1 MLSRVAER
9 VYWMGRYLERAEST
23 ARLVNAYT
31 MQVMDLPK
39 GVEPG
44 WRHLV
49 DIVGSSAE
57 FDARYPRYD
66 ERSTIGFLVS
76 DLDSS
81 GSIMSAIAAARENV
95 RTTRDVLPTEAWE
108 YANELHLYA
117 RANLEQAVGRKHRFA
132 ALKNVIFRCQQIAGL
147 LAGTMSHD
155 TAYDFV
161 RLGRNLERADMTTR
175 IVDSAVFILMPRKD
189 APGEYDSI
197 LWVNVLRSLS
207 AYQMYRQH
215 VRNRVVG
222 DEVVRFLLRDPQ
234 LPRAV
239 RHALAQAAAS
249 LAALPRNVGAL
260 QSLARVQARI
270 EQADTRALG
279 LDEVHALLDRVQEE
293 LAVLHD
299 EIRATW
305 FGYAPVTQ
313 LQAQFQVQTA

>member
-31 MQVMDLPK
+31 TQVMDLPR

-44 WRHLV
+44 WKHLI
-49 DIVGSSAE
+49 DIGGATPE
-57 FDARYPRYD
+57 FDARYAAYD
-66 ERSTIGFLVS
+66 EPSTIAFLVS
-76 DLDSS
+76 DLESS
-81 GSIMSAIAAARENV
+81 GSIMTSIAMARENV

-117 RANLEQAVGRKHRFA
+117 RGHLDQAVGRKHRFV
-132 ALKNVIFRCQQIAGL
+132 ALKNIVFRCQQIAGL
-147 LAGTMSHD
+147 LAGTMSHG

-161 RLGRNLERADMTTR
+161 TLGRNLERADMTTR
-175 IVDSAVFILMPRKD
+175 IVDSAIFILMPRQND
-189 APGEYDSI
+189 PGEYDSI

-215 VRNRVVG
+215 VRNRVRG

-239 RHALAQAAAS
+239 RHTLGQAGAA
-249 LAALPRNVGAL
+249 LAALPRNATAL
-260 QSLARVQARI
+260 RSLIGVQSRI
-270 EQADTRALG
+270 EAADPREMS
-279 LDEVHALLDRVQEE
+279 LDDLHALIDRVQED
-293 LAVLHD
+293 LGALHE

-305 FGYAPVTQ
+305 FAVAPPRAR
-313 LQAQFQVQTA
+313 QAQSA